1 MRLQA
6 AGWPNPD
13 GRKSLTP
20 SWCKKWQGCER
31 CSNQPVA
38 RSAVQRSLGRG
49 ARGLEK
55 WLRKPRRTK
64 GPRPSDPRHHPTPL
78 PNPTCSYR
86 DVAATQKN
94 LKRITYT
101 SHQHRNTGLQC
112 EGWVRG
118 DLGITKRA
126 GRGKGACVCAPDL
139 APNSAPEQQM
149 VPRPGR
155 NSSRD
160 TPNIFPLF
168 LQMTTDPSCPLLA
181 GRKARAYYLD
191 TGN

>member
-1 MRLQA
+1 MA
-6 AGWPNPD
+6 YPD
-13 GRKSLTP
+13 GRKPLTP

-38 RSAVQRSLGRG
+38 RSAIQRSLGRG

-55 WLRKPRRTK
+55 WLRKPRRAK
-64 GPRPSDPRHHPTPL
+64 GPRPSDPRHHHTPL

-86 DVAATQKN
+86 DVAATQKK

-112 EGWVRG
+112 QGWVWG

-126 GRGKGACVCAPDL
+126 EGGRVRACVPRTLPQTRHLSNKWCPARG
-139 APNSAPEQQM
+139 AIVPE
-149 VPRPGR
+149 
-155 NSSRD
+155 
-160 TPNIFPLF
+160 TPPTYFHDF
-168 LQMTTDPSCPLLA
+168 Y
-181 GRKARAYYLD
+181 R
-191 TGN
+191 